1 MRRCAPVVGRRPHPV
16 RRCWRGSRQ
25 GVSRLLAMDFDIHR
39 NGDVTYRLGRADQTI
54 TDTQAH
60 VLVGRKD
67 SASDDQTLELAL
79 RLAQMKFGPTLK
91 IDGSEDFQQRV
102 AKWRANCACGCG
114 TRMRPSSRSGR
125 TRHPTFTHEN
135 LTPWAA
141 SRRPWVRRSLR
152 SARRA
157 RPHSAGCASCTTGA
171 PLVSSPT
178 RSNSTSCH

>member
-1 MRRCAPVVGRRPHPV
+1 MSWLLAAAARRWAAGARTRYAAAGGDP
-16 RRCWRGSRQ
+16 RQ

-91 IDGSEDFQQRV
+91 DRWQRGLPTARRQIGGRTAHAGALRGCGPRADPAGRGTQRV
-102 AKWRANCACGCG
+102 
-114 TRMRPSSRSGR
+114 
-125 TRHPTFTHEN
+125 THEN
-135 LTPWAA
+135 LMLLGRFAKGLGA
-141 SRRPWVRRSLR
+141 QVI
-152 SARRA
+152 AFGQEGQA
-157 RPHSAGCASCTTGA
+157 NFAGCASCTGH
-171 PLVSSPT
+171 
-178 RSNSTSCH
+178 R